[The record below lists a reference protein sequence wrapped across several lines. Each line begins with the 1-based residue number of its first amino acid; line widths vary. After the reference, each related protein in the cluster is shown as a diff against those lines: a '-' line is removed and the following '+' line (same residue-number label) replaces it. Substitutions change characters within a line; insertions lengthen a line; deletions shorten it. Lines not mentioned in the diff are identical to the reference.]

1 MLGRNSQYYSLF
13 LLLVDAFVLILALTL
28 AYVLRVQYDNRP
40 LVADVY
46 AFEYLGG
53 LLVILPF
60 WIGTFALL
68 GLYSP
73 SVYNRRL
80 AEWGRVAAGS
90 FVGILLILGWEFV
103 SGETLLPARLVA
115 LYALVGSFL
124 LIVLEREFLRALRT
138 TLFRY
143 GVGTSRVLLIGSGSA
158 LTDLAVNL
166 ADTKHSGYEIVAIA
180 GPKRLVPDTLNVLH
194 YPQVESAL
202 KFIDSNKI
210 TTIIQTD
217 LYEQEERNQ
226 QILSAAQTRHI
237 SYNFIPG
244 EPEFYTG
251 KNTVDVFLG
260 YPMIS
265 VSQTPLIGWGA
276 IAKVIFDRVV
286 SIILVILLSPVFLLL
301 FITQKIFNPGPIFYV
316 SKRLS
321 QFSKPVALIKFRS
334 MSSKYGKKDAAEEFR
349 DMGREDLALEYE
361 KNRKVANDPRIT
373 RFGNFLRRT
382 SLDELPQ
389 LFNVVRGDLSLVGP
403 RPILPQEAKFS
414 RSRTALL
421 HSVKSGVTGLWQVS
435 GRSNLNFEE
444 RIELELFYAQ
454 NWSFWLD
461 IKILFKTVSVVLFG
475 RGAK

>member
-13 LLLVDAFVLILALTL
+13 LLLVDTLVLILALTL

-60 WIGTFALL
+60 WVGTFALL

-80 AEWGRVAAGS
+80 AEWGRIAAGS

-103 SGETLLPARLVA
+103 SDETLLPARLVA
-115 LYALVGSFL
+115 LYALIGSFA
-124 LIVLEREFLRALRT
+124 LIVLERELLRALRT

-180 GPKRLVPDTLNVLH
+180 GPKRLVPESLNILH
-194 YPQVESAL
+194 YTQVESAL

-217 LYEQEERNQ
+217 LYDQEERNQ
-226 QILSAAQTRHI
+226 QILTAAQTRHI

-276 IAKVIFDRVV
+276 IAKVIFDRVIS
-286 SIILVILLSPVFLLL
+286 SILILLLSPLFLLL
-301 FITQKIFNPGPIFYV
+301 FILQKIFNPGPIFYV

-334 MSSKYGKKDAAEEFR
+334 MNSSYGKKDAAEEFR

-461 IKILFKTVSVVLFG
+461 IKILFKTIGVVVFR

>member
-13 LLLVDAFVLILALTL
+13 LLLIDALVLITALTL
-28 AYVLRVQYDNRP
+28 AYILRVQFDNRP
-40 LVADVY
+40 LLSEVTAIQY
-46 AFEYLGG
+46 FSQ
-53 LLVILPF
+53 LLTIIPF
-60 WIGTFALL
+60 WLLTFGLL
-68 GLYSP
+68 GLYKP

-80 AEWGRVAAGS
+80 SEWGRIAAGS
-90 FVGILLILGWEFV
+90 FIGILLILGWEFISNDV
-103 SGETLLPARLVA
+103 ILPARLVA
-115 LYALVGSFL
+115 LYALIASFV
-124 LIVLEREFLRALRT
+124 LIITEREFLRWLRS

-143 GVGTSRVLLIGSGSA
+143 GFGTSRVLLIGSGTA
-158 LTDLAVNL
+158 LTDLALSL
-166 ADTKHSGYEIVAIA
+166 ANTKKSGYEIVAIA
-180 GPKRLVPDTLNVLH
+180 GPKKLIPSKLRVIH

-202 KFIDSNKI
+202 KFIDSNRI

-217 LYEQEERNQ
+217 MYEDEGRNQ
-226 QILSAAQTRHI
+226 AILSAAQTRHI

-244 EPEFYTG
+244 QPEFYTG

-276 IAKVIFDRVV
+276 VTKVIFDTILS
-286 SIILVILLSPVFLLL
+286 SILIILLSPVFLLIIL
-301 FITQKIFNPGPIFYV
+301 LQKIFNPGPAFYI

-321 QFSKPVALIKFRS
+321 QFSKPVRLIKFRS
-334 MSSKYGKKDAAEEFR
+334 MGSKYGKKDAADEFR
-349 DMGREDLALEYE
+349 EMGREDLAKEYE
-361 KNRKVANDPRIT
+361 THRKVANDPRIT
-373 RFGNFLRRT
+373 RFGNFLRKT

-389 LFNVVRGDLSLVGP
+389 LFNVLRGDLSLVGP

-435 GRSNLNFEE
+435 GRSNLSFDE
-444 RIELELFYAQ
+444 RIELELYYAQ

-461 IKILFKTVSVVLFG
+461 IKILFKTVKVVLFG
-475 RGAK
+475 KGAQ